1 MDAEGGCHETFIVKR
16 AADGKV
22 PIIGRGSQEEA
33 FRGQEQ
39 ADEGVLKEAT
49 AAGDSFLSCYIAHQQ
64 LRNED

>member
-1 MDAEGGCHETFIVKR
+1 MDAEGGHHEIFIVKR

-22 PIIGRGSQEEA
+22 LIIGHGGQEEA

-39 ADEGVLKEAT
+39 ADKGLLQEAT
-49 AAGDSFLSCYIAHQQ
+49 AVGDNFLSCYVVHQQ